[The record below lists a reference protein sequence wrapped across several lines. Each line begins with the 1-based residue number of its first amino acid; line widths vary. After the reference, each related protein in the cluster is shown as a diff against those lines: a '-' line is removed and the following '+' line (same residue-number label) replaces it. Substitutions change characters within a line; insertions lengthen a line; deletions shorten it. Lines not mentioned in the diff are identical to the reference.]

1 MSELLPKITSL
12 PVADIKVPDDRI
24 RPVSDTS
31 VTALVQVIRDY
42 GFTTPLIIR
51 RKKDGF
57 YLVDGLHRIT
67 AARRINLDEVPV
79 RVYRCTDD
87 EAIAM
92 ETGQNLAGAPMS
104 PLQDVLFLSAYK
116 EAYLQMHPETAGGV
130 AGALARHDDAK
141 EIISFAKVVAEKRGT
156 TVRRINQLVA
166 VGRALD
172 RDAVKRLHSAP
183 QKITVNDLQ
192 HIAKATSDSER
203 DYLVE
208 MLAGGHVKNAA
219 AARRKWAEVESGTP
233 PEVKDPV
240 EEAFKGLLNAWK
252 RAPKEAQRRFVEA
265 NKGEIYPMIVAT
277 YDGGDSE

>member
-24 RPVSDTS
+24 RPVSGTS

-87 EAIAM
+87 EAVAM

-116 EAYLQMHPETAGGV
+116 EAYLKMHPEASGGV
-130 AGALARHDDAK
+130 AGGLVRQNSAK
-141 EIISFAKVVAEKRGT
+141 EIISFAEVVAEKRGT

-172 RDAVKRLHSAP
+172 RAAVKRLHSAP

-203 DYLVE
+203 DYIVE

-265 NKGEIYPMIVAT
+265 SKDEIYPLIVAT